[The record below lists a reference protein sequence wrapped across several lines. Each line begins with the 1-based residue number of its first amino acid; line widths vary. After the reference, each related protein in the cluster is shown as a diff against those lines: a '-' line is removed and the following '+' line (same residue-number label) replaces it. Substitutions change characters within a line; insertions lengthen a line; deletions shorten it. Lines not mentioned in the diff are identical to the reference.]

1 MLFHYTRRLQQAK
14 KVLDKNN
21 GKKRDENITFLFDF
35 MMSDSVAM
43 HLHWNVFFRQR

>member
-1 MLFHYTRRLQQAK
+1 MLFHCTRSLQQAT

-35 MMSDSVAM
+35 MMSDSVDM
-43 HLHWNVFFRQR
+43 HLKDALECAL